1 MALNKADL
9 QEIGNLITDGIN
21 NIVSAM
27 QPAQQA
33 VPNPPQPSVQV
44 PYGHAMQETVYASP
58 QIEQLNAAREELLKK
73 FVSEPMLTVVGR
85 RSSEHFFPAE
95 QKINAI
101 NQWIND
107 RERFKSGVRV
117 TR

>member
-27 QPAQQA
+27 QPVQQA
-33 VPNPPQPSVQV
+33 VPNPSVQV

-58 QIEQLNAAREELLKK
+58 QIEQLNAARKELLKK

-107 RERFKSGVRV
+107 RERFRSGVRV